1 VNKCE
6 RASTEGAHPVVGLA
20 SQPRE
25 PTPHHTMTT
34 TAPTHIH
41 YLRALESYMDPDNGT
56 VSYWYAK
63 VCADLCKIP
72 DAFAAEYGHMEGER
86 IDLGEYN
93 VWVINTL

>member
-1 VNKCE
+1 MHKGIGN
-6 RASTEGAHPVVGLA
+6 G
-20 SQPRE
+20 PRRTLILISVHTTPPMNA
-25 PTPHHTMTT
+25 PTP
-34 TAPTHIH
+34 IH
-41 YLRALESYMDPDNGT
+41 YLRALASYMEPSNGT

-72 DAFAAEYGHMEGER
+72 EAFAAEYGHMEGER

>member
-1 VNKCE
+1 
-6 RASTEGAHPVVGLA
+6 
-20 SQPRE
+20 
-25 PTPHHTMTT
+25 MTT

-41 YLRALESYMDPDNGT
+41 YLQALESYMDPDNGT

-72 DAFAAEYGHMEGER
+72 EAFAAEYGHMEGER